1 MYSINYF
8 KASRGPE
15 HRHIVVVS
23 SYFRPW
29 PEGPPWY
36 LRLESDCSKSIC
48 VIFMI
53 FVDLLYRMYGYNLP
67 KFHLI
72 FIRIDDV
79 TGAGTY
85 KYDHIFS
92 NLRTGD
98 TYREEFCLF
107 IPSGTDINNQI
118 TFRKHSHIIPCYLQ
132 ASKTA
137 LDQKLL

>member
-1 MYSINYF
+1 
-8 KASRGPE
+8 
-15 HRHIVVVS
+15 
-23 SYFRPW
+23 
-29 PEGPPWY
+29 
-36 LRLESDCSKSIC
+36 
-48 VIFMI
+48 MI
-53 FVDLLYRMYGYNLP
+53 FVDLLYRMYCYDLP

-107 IPSGTDINNQI
+107 TLPRPEINYQI
-118 TFRKHSHIIPCYLQ
+118 TFKKPSAILPCYLQ
-132 ASKTA
+132 ASKTG
-137 LDQKLL
+137 LDQNYYKMHVSKGISSTSYPDY

>member
-23 SYFRPW
+23 SYFRPR
-29 PEGPPWY
+29 PEGQPWY
-36 LRLESDCSKSIC
+36 RRLETYCSKSIC
-48 VIFMI
+48 SIFMI
-53 FVDLLYRMYGYNLP
+53 FVDLLYGMYGYNLH
-67 KFHLI
+67 KFHLV
-72 FIRIDDV
+72 FNRIDDV

-85 KYDHIFS
+85 KYDHIFT

-98 TYREEFCLF
+98 TYREEFRLF
-107 IPSGTDINNQI
+107 ILPGTDINYHI
-118 TFRKHSHIIPCYLQ
+118 TFRKHSDILPCYLQ

>member
-1 MYSINYF
+1 
-8 KASRGPE
+8 
-15 HRHIVVVS
+15 
-23 SYFRPW
+23 
-29 PEGPPWY
+29 
-36 LRLESDCSKSIC
+36 
-48 VIFMI
+48 MI
-53 FVDLLYRMYGYNLP
+53 FAELLNGIHGYIVL

-72 FIRIDDV
+72 CMRIDVV

-107 IPSGTDINNQI
+107 TLPRPEINYHI
-118 TFRKHSHIIPCYLQ
+118 TFKKPSAILPCYLQ
-132 ASKTA
+132 ASKTG